1 MSDLIKYNPDDPL
14 FSEDYLE
21 SLYSS
26 DYRKFK
32 ELANYLKEND
42 IKVFNN
48 KFLPII
54 TRKMS
59 SSKVDSGYD
68 TFDNS
73 FRGNLRN
80 NKIEFI
86 PEWELNAS
94 LHVSKRFKSFILF
107 IDVAY
112 MGSNFNIKFDKKYTV
127 LGLKAD
133 NEIKYFRPVNTTK
146 RKFDATRYYTSAY
159 FTINAH
165 ELKNLIYSREV
176 QLKINSELE
185 DHLFD
190 LTYATLYG
198 LEKFYKECINVL
210 ENKE

>member
-1 MSDLIKYNPDDPL
+1 VSDLIKYNPDDPL
-14 FSEDYLE
+14 FSDEYLE

-42 IKVFNN
+42 IVLFNK

-54 TRKMS
+54 TRKIS

-68 TFDNS
+68 SFDNS

-80 NKIEFI
+80 NKIEFH

-94 LHVSKRFKSFILF
+94 LHVSKRFKSFTLF

-112 MGSNFNIKFDKKYTV
+112 MGSNFNIKFDRKYTV

-133 NEIKYFRPVNTTK
+133 NEIKYYRPLSTTK
-146 RKFDATRYYTSAY
+146 RKFDTTRYYTNAY
-159 FTINAH
+159 FIINAH
-165 ELKNLIYSREV
+165 ELKDLIYSNQV
-176 QLKINSELE
+176 QMKINSEFE

-190 LTYATLYG
+190 LTYATLFG